1 MAHESFEDEAT
12 ASVMNQLFVN
22 IKVDREERPDV
33 DAIYMD
39 AVQAMTGRGGWPMTV
54 FCTPTGEPFYGGT
67 YYPRDS
73 FVKLMQA
80 VDDAWRNKRDDLQQ
94 NVDALV
100 EAVGRTARIA
110 PVTQFNA
117 HELADTALQ
126 AMSQSF
132 DTRWGGFGSA
142 PKFPSTF
149 ALDLA
154 MRMYQRSHDD
164 QLLGMVNTSLDA
176 MAAGGMYDHIGG
188 GFSRYSVDEK
198 WLVPHFEKMLYD
210 QALLLRAYTHAWL
223 LQGHDRHRQ
232 TAEEV
237 MTYVI
242 NELRHPDGG
251 FYSAEDADS
260 LDEHGHSE
268 EGAFYTWTPKEISAI
283 LGTDSEAA
291 EEWWNIIEGGNF
303 EGRSIPNRIPQ
314 RTSLQRSPQI
324 ESARQRLFNHRA
336 TRPRPGL
343 DNKVLTEWNAMM
355 LSSLCESISAF
366 NRLDLI
372 PVAEK
377 NAEFLVSELR
387 NRDGV
392 WSRSWQEDAL
402 PHAQHSALAHDLA
415 HVVDAMTR
423 MYELTANHAWLTV
436 ATETA
441 HQLVDEY
448 WDPEHG
454 GLFTVASSSEQLIV
468 RQKDLMDNATPS
480 ANSVAAFAFLRLSAI
495 TGDAALETH
504 AHQILALLARVAP
517 SAATGFCNAISASLF
532 AQEGAVEIVIP
543 GDNPALLATVRS
555 QWLPNAV
562 TVWGEPVDS
571 PLWAGREPGMAYVC
585 RNHECLLPARTEQ
598 ELRDRIAT
606 SFSGE

>member
-67 YYPRDS
+67 YYPRES

-110 PVTQFNA
+110 PVAQFNA

-237 MTYVI
+237 MAYVI

-372 PVAEK
+372 PIAEK
-377 NAEFLVSELR
+377 NAEFLVNELR

-543 GDNPALLATVRS
+543 GDNPVLLATVRS

>member
-67 YYPRDS
+67 YYPRES

-210 QALLLRAYTHAWL
+210 QALLLRTYTHAWL

-237 MTYVI
+237 MAYVI

-366 NRLDLI
+366 NRFDLI

-555 QWLPNAV
+555 QWLLNAV

>member
-67 YYPRDS
+67 YYPRES

-110 PVTQFNA
+110 PVAQFNA

-210 QALLLRAYTHAWL
+210 QALLLRTYTHAWL

-237 MTYVI
+237 MAYVI

-372 PVAEK
+372 PIAEK
-377 NAEFLVSELR
+377 NAEFIVNELR

-543 GDNPALLATVRS
+543 GDNPVLLATVRS